1 LTFAPTEDPH
11 ARRRR
16 RGRTRPGSSARV
28 AARLSL
34 AQSAPAQDDPAPEA
48 GPAPTMADVAPLRA
62 GFAELGVP
70 GRLVDT
76 LAATGVTVPFPIQ
89 AAALPDALAGRDVL
103 GRGRTGSGKT
113 LSFAIPLAAGL
124 ADGFT
129 SAGRPRGLV
138 LVPTRE
144 LASQV
149 QAVLAPLAQALDL
162 TVATIFGGTGQNA
175 QVTALRNRVD
185 IVVACP
191 GRLADLIEQG
201 HCHLGD
207 VEISVLDE
215 ADHMADLGFLP
226 VVRRLMEATP
236 PDSQRML
243 FSATLDNAVDVL
255 VRRFLSDPA
264 VHSVDSATTVPGAM
278 VHHLLTVTPG
288 DRVGVVAA
296 LAGGS
301 HRSLVFTR
309 TKHGAQKLARQLAGA
324 GVSVAELHGNL
335 GQGARERN
343 LASFAS
349 GATRVL
355 VATDIAARGIHVDGI
370 GLVIHADP
378 PAEPKAYL
386 HRSGRTAR
394 AGADGVVITLQS
406 PAQAADVRGL
416 MRRAG
421 VSPLAASV
429 SPGSALLRSIAGP
442 RAAWVAAEPAAAA
455 ATLTASPG
463 TGHGAVAMSAG
474 YRGRRRR

>member
-1 LTFAPTEDPH
+1 MTALPIENPH

-16 RGRTRPGSSARV
+16 RGRARPASPATRHEPLG
-28 AARLSL
+28 
-34 AQSAPAQDDPAPEA
+34 PAQQGRVPAA
-48 GPAPTMADVAPLRA
+48 APGGGKRGLAALNVT
-62 GFAELGVP
+62 FAQLGVP
-70 GRLVDT
+70 EPL
-76 LAATGVTVPFPIQ
+76 LAELADAGITVPFPIQ
-89 AAALPDALAGRDVL
+89 AAALPDALAGMDVL

-113 LSFAIPLAAGL
+113 LAFSIPLAVRL
-124 ADGFT
+124 ADGHT

-149 QAVLAPLAQALDL
+149 HAVLLPLARAMDL

-175 QVTALRNRVD
+175 QVAALHRRVD

-191 GRLADLIEQG
+191 GRLLDLIEQG

-226 VVRRLMEATP
+226 VVRRLLEATP
-236 PDSQRML
+236 PEGQRML

-264 VHSVDSATTVPGAM
+264 VHSVDSATAAPGAM
-278 VHHLLTVTPG
+278 VHHLLTVTPA

-296 LAGGS
+296 LAQGNN
-301 HRSLVFTR
+301 RSLVFTR
-309 TKHGAQKLARQLAGA
+309 TKHGAQKLTQQLAKA
-324 GVSVAELHGNL
+324 GVSVVELHGNL

-349 GATRVL
+349 GAARVL
-355 VATDIAARGIHVDGI
+355 VATDIAARGIHVEGI
-370 GLVIHADP
+370 DLVIHADP
-378 PAEPKAYL
+378 PTEHKAYV

-394 AGADGVVITLQS
+394 AGADGVVVTVQS
-406 PAQAADVRGL
+406 PAQAGNVREL

-421 VSPLAASV
+421 VNPLAASV
-429 SPGSALLRSIAGP
+429 SPRSALLRSIAGP
-442 RAAWVAAEPAAAA
+442 PAARAERPLQRSVTE
-455 ATLTASPG
+455 ATLT
-463 TGHGAVAMSAG
+463 TGPATGRGAVAMSAG

>member
-1 LTFAPTEDPH
+1 MSGL
-11 ARRRR
+11 
-16 RGRTRPGSSARV
+16 
-28 AARLSL
+28 AALNV
-34 AQSAPAQDDPAPEA
+34 
-48 GPAPTMADVAPLRA
+48 T
-62 GFAELGVP
+62 FAELGVP
-70 GRLVDT
+70 GPLVAV
-76 LAATGVTVPFPIQ
+76 LADAGITVPFPIQ
-89 AAALPDALAGRDVL
+89 AATLPDALAGMDVL

-113 LSFAIPLAAGL
+113 LGFSIPLAARL
-124 ADGFT
+124 AGGHT

-149 QAVLAPLAQALDL
+149 HAVLVPLARAMDL

-175 QVTALRNRVD
+175 QVAALRNRVD

-226 VVRRLMEATP
+226 VVRRLLEATP
-236 PDSQRML
+236 PEGQRML

-264 VHSVDSATTVPGAM
+264 VHAVASPSAAAGAM

-296 LAGGS
+296 LARGNN
-301 HRSLVFTR
+301 RSLVFTR
-309 TKHGAQKLARQLAGA
+309 TKHGAQKLTHQLARA
-324 GVSVAELHGNL
+324 GVSVVELHGNL

-343 LASFAS
+343 LASFSS
-349 GATRVL
+349 GAAQVL

-370 GLVIHADP
+370 DVVIHADP
-378 PAEPKAYL
+378 PTEHKAYL

-394 AGADGVVITLQS
+394 AGAGGVVVTVQS
-406 PAQAADVRGL
+406 PAQAGDVHTL

-442 RAAWVAAEPAAAA
+442 PAARAERPPPRPVTEAA
-455 ATLTASPG
+455 VTAGPATG
-463 TGHGAVAMSAG
+463 RGAVAMSAG